1 MLTFRSRK
9 LLALAY
15 QSLYL
20 SWRKPVEA
28 VGKLVLTRAGGV
40 QSFFYFVLEVF
51 RELPRR
57 PFRFREIL
65 IQMEFIGSRSFGI
78 ILLSAFSIG
87 AVFALL
93 IGEVFQTFKAE
104 GVMGI
109 ATAKALTR
117 ELAPMM
123 TAFLL
128 TGRGGSAITAE
139 LATMKVNEQVDAME
153 SMGVSPVHYLVV
165 PRLIGFFTMMPLLSG
180 LFVIAGLIGS
190 YLVGVLVFD
199 VDQGLFFT
207 RIADQLH
214 FSDLRLGF
222 IKSATISVVIALI
235 ACWFGLNAKGG
246 AKGVGTA
253 TTRSVIVTMLVFL
266 LIDFVF
272 TGIEVNVR

>member
-1 MLTFRSRK
+1 MSVIAVRQEIEKWTEAFGALVLKRISLIGVFLIFCLETFR
-9 LLALAY
+9 
-15 QSLYL
+15 
-20 SWRKPVEA
+20 EA
-28 VGKLVLTRAGGV
+28 
-40 QSFFYFVLEVF
+40 F
-51 RELPRR
+51 RR
-57 PFRFREIL
+57 PFRSREIL
-65 IQMEFIGSRSFGI
+65 VQMEFIGSRSFGI
-78 ILLSAFSIG
+78 VVLSAFSIG

-165 PRLIGFFTMMPLLSG
+165 PRVIGFLLMMPLLSG
-180 LFVIAGLIGS
+180 LFVIAGIVGS
-190 YLVGVLVFD
+190 YLVGIMVFD
-199 VDQGLFFT
+199 IDQGLFFA
-207 RIADQLH
+207 RIADQLEYK
-214 FSDLRLGF
+214 DLRLGF
-222 IKSATISVVIALI
+222 VKSISISLVIALI
-235 ACWFGLNAKGG
+235 ACWFGLNATGG

-266 LIDFVF
+266 LIDFIF
-272 TGIEVNVR
+272 TGIEVGFR